1 MYNMLSDWEYA
12 GDNVYQI
19 KNKSASQRQQP
30 KWTLKMAVY
39 NGASKTDKPHQ
50 QKQKTSI

>member
-30 KWTLKMAVY
+30 KWTLNMAVY
-39 NGASKTDKPHQ
+39 GASKTDKPHQ